1 MILLLRKLSSLTL
14 SNLKYLLFFVISTIM
29 LFACSSKV
37 MVNKP
42 LNITFD
48 DLLLSSKNAALNED
62 GVPKNSTAIFLSNDE
77 QVVSYIKMR
86 NVNGHHEVRFKWIA
100 PDGIEYYTTPDKKIS
115 AEKDK
120 FWFENVV
127 SHALNIKGDEA
138 ESLPGKWTV
147 QFYFDDALITA
158 THFEIKENQKS
169 TTGAWFVVDDYFDA
183 SPLKLSQRLQEFKDS
198 KHFNFAVQNKGGLQ
212 AFRMDAIRG
221 ANIDK
226 ISSAMDSKRSSHYRH
241 VGEIATLLKA
251 APHNTEYKNYTWEL
265 NLFLNRM
272 TSGNVDDQTIAAIEK
287 KLKEMN
293 VSIIRVWE
301 FSNTKPGERTIYQ
314 KMFNRFSD
322 DFQVEYHIVCSKEQ
336 FKDLAIF

>member
-1 MILLLRKLSSLTL
+1 MTLLLRKLSPLTL
-14 SNLKYLLFFVISTIM
+14 SNLKYLLFFVISTTA

-48 DLLLSSKNAALNED
+48 DLMLSTKNAALKED
-62 GVPKNSTAIFLSNDE
+62 RVPKNSTSIFLPNDD
-77 QVVSYIKMR
+77 QVISYIKMR
-86 NVNGHHEVRFKWIA
+86 NINGHHEVRFKWIA
-100 PDGIEYYTTPDKKIS
+100 PDGSEYYTTQVTEIV

-120 FWFENVV
+120 FWFEHVV
-127 SHALNIKGDEA
+127 SHALNIKGDKA

-158 THFEIKENQKS
+158 AHFEIKQNLKS
-169 TTGAWFVVDDYFDA
+169 ATGAWFVVDDYFDT

-198 KHFNFAVQNKGGLQ
+198 KHFNYAILNKGGLQ

-226 ISSAMDSKRSSHYRH
+226 INPATHSKRSTHYMH

-251 APHNTEYKNYTWEL
+251 APHNTEYKKYTWEL

-272 TSGNVDDQTIAAIEK
+272 TSGNVDDQTIAAIEE

-293 VSIIRVWE
+293 VSKIRVWE
-301 FSNTKPGERTIYQ
+301 FSNLKPGETTIYQ
-314 KMFNRFSD
+314 KLFDRFNDTFA
-322 DFQVEYHIVCSKEQ
+322 VEYHIVCSKKQ